1 MENNSDVSRN
11 GSNKEEKSRN
21 GDRLMPRGMKRKR
34 SLRESE
40 RSESK
45 RVKDGSE
52 EMMILRSIVPVL
64 RDQPGEER
72 ISQFDII
79 QETINY
85 IDQLHKRVAQRMVN
99 QRQVDTGPF
108 LSYSSLKSMLCTG
121 FCTHEQLPPNDLF
134 Y

>member
-1 MENNSDVSRN
+1 MENNGDVSRN
-11 GSNKEEKSRN
+11 GSNKEENSSN

-99 QRQVDTGPF
+99 QTQVDTDPF
-108 LSYSSLKSMLCTG
+108 LSYSSLKSKLCTG
-121 FCTHEQLPPNDLF
+121 FCTHEELPANDLF
-134 Y
+134 D

>member
-1 MENNSDVSRN
+1 MENNGDIGRN
-11 GSNKEEKSRN
+11 GSNKEEKSSN

-99 QRQVDTGPF
+99 QTQVDTDPF
-108 LSYSSLKSMLCTG
+108 LSYSSKKSKLCTG
-121 FCTHEQLPPNDLF
+121 FCTHEQLPENDLF

>member
-1 MENNSDVSRN
+1 MENNGDVSRN
-11 GSNKEEKSRN
+11 GSNKEEKSSN

-99 QRQVDTGPF
+99 QTQVDTDPF
-108 LSYSSLKSMLCTG
+108 LSYSSLKSKLCTG
-121 FCTHEQLPPNDLF
+121 FCTHEELPANDLF
-134 Y
+134 D